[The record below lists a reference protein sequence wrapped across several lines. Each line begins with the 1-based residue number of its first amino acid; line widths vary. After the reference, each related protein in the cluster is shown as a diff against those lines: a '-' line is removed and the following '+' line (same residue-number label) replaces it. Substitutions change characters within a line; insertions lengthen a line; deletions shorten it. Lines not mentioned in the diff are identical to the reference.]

1 MAKPVFVQGVRM
13 TSISLA
19 MSDGNAADHMSRI
32 SGGSKIQQNGDNDD
46 EEEEDDDEDR
56 GEEG

>member
-1 MAKPVFVQGVRM
+1 M

-32 SGGSKIQQNGDNDD
+32 SGGSKMQPNGDND
-46 EEEEDDDEDR
+46 EDDDDD
-56 GEEG
+56 